1 MLPTG
6 MSSLKPKGELKH
18 SCQLCGSTLTMGA
31 LKFVLKLEIWADFDG
46 HLPEVDDPS
55 KVQAILKEM
64 EETDPIELEEEV
76 HLTRYLLI
84 CPSCRANIMSGL
96 RSRETVEDN
105 LSILH

>member
-1 MLPTG
+1 
-6 MSSLKPKGELKH
+6 MSSSKPKPELKH
-18 SCQLCGSTLTMGA
+18 SCQLCGVSLPPGSW
-31 LKFVLKLEIWADFDG
+31 KYVLKLEIWADFDG
-46 HLPEVDDPS
+46 YLPEIDNPS

-64 EETDPIELEEEV
+64 EEADPLELEEEV

-96 RSRETVEDN
+96 KNRETVEAN